1 MAMVDLWVATGNEKK
16 RRELERLLNPLGYSI
31 RTPAEAPGPLEVE
44 EDCPDFAGNAAK
56 KAVALATMVGAMAV
70 ADDSGL
76 CVDALDG
83 RPGVHSARYAGAGA
97 TDQDRV
103 DKLLQELESVP
114 AADRTAHF
122 VCCACLAG
130 VDGRLLA
137 TFECCC
143 KGVILREPRGTGGF
157 GYDPVFVARESLTD
171 DAPLEQ
177 TPSFAQLA
185 AEQKDAVSHR
195 GRALRKLREF
205 LQQLSAR

>member
-1 MAMVDLWVATGNEKK
+1 MGMIDLWVATGNEKK
-16 RRELERLLNPLGYSI
+16 CRELDRLLAPLGYSV
-31 RTPAEAPGPLEVE
+31 RPAAEAPEPLEVE

-103 DKLLQELESVP
+103 GKLLGELESVP

-130 VDGRLLA
+130 PNGKLLA

-143 KGVILREPRGTGGF
+143 EGVILREPRGAGGF
-157 GYDPVFVARESLTD
+157 GYDPVFVAREFLTG
-171 DAPLEQ
+171 DASLEQ
-177 TPSFAQLA
+177 IPSFAQLA
-185 AEQKDAVSHR
+185 PEQKDAISHR
-195 GRALRKLREF
+195 GRALRKLRGF